1 MDKIVN
7 IYPTWPITRLNPPI
21 RSVVKNVTKSVED
34 IRICLV
40 TRARVEEVLPD
51 GSTVTLGF
59 NNYDEDNSIKTTK
72 TEETVDVDK
81 TDTTS
86 EVTEQAIVEENPV
99 VEEEAKV
106 ATEQP
111 KPIEQHFG
119 KHGKKHRNRYNNKP
133 NADDSNNGNTD
144 SVAEATVSADDEV
157 TVETID
163 VESIL

>member
-59 NNYDEDNSIKTTK
+59 NNYDEDNSIKATK
-72 TEETVDVDK
+72 TEETIDVDK

-86 EVTEQAIVEENPV
+86 EATEQAV